1 MRFLSKLLLI
11 CARSAMSCK
20 LEGERERLALALKE
34 EALVEIPYRADDLD
48 QLEQSL
54 HETITRIQQ
63 QFAVLGPP
71 SQTVCKS
78 CDIRSLCRRE
88 HIIG

>member
-1 MRFLSKLLLI
+1 M
-11 CARSAMSCK
+11 
-20 LEGERERLALALKE
+20 
-34 EALVEIPYRADDLD
+34 EIPYRADDLD

-54 HETITRIQQ
+54 HETITRSQQQ
-63 QFAVLGPP
+63 QFAVLEPP

-88 HIIG
+88 RIIG

>member
-1 MRFLSKLLLI
+1 
-11 CARSAMSCK
+11 MSS
-20 LEGERERLALALKE
+20 RR
-34 EALVEIPYRADDLD
+34 IYTFN

-63 QFAVLGPP
+63 QFAILKPR
-71 SQTVCKS
+71 SQTICKS

-88 HIIG
+88 RIIG